1 MEYFPRRFHTLF
13 RTYGLETNGLHA
25 YSSTTSNVV
34 FSRECQKISSGPD
47 RDSSDG
53 RTRTECA
60 SKRQRGRIARE
71 HDMEHWAE
79 GVPRVG
85 RHPIGYAIRLSKSFF
100 FLWLLMDTK
109 IYARYYGNAD
119 KK

>member
-1 MEYFPRRFHTLF
+1 
-13 RTYGLETNGLHA
+13 
-25 YSSTTSNVV
+25 
-34 FSRECQKISSGPD
+34 
-47 RDSSDG
+47 
-53 RTRTECA
+53 
-60 SKRQRGRIARE
+60 
-71 HDMEHWAE
+71 MEHWAE